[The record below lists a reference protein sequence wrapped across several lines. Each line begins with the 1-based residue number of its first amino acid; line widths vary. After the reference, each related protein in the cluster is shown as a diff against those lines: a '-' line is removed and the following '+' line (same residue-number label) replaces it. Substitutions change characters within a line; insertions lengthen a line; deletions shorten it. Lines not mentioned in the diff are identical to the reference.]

1 MGKNFEYQFEWDPVK
16 AQQNIKEHRI
26 SFARAATVFL
36 DPAALSLVDDEHS
49 QDEERWIT
57 LGLDRAGVVLIVCH
71 TFRDETESSA
81 LIRLI
86 SARRAN
92 RSEVK
97 QYREK

>member
-1 MGKNFEYQFEWDPVK
+1 LRKNFEYQFEWDPAK

-36 DPAALSLVDDEHS
+36 DPAGLSLVDDGHS
-49 QDEERWIT
+49 EDEERWIT
-57 LGLDRAGVVLIVCH
+57 LGLDRSGVVLVVCH

-92 RSEVK
+92 KAEVK
-97 QYREK
+97 QYGEK